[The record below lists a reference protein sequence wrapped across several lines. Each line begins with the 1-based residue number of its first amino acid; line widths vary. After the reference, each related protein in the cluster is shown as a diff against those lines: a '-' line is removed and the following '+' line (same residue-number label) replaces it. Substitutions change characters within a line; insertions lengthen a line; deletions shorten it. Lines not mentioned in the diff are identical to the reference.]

1 MLGDIMV
8 KSFGAQYAG
17 YIDMEQVGYGGIP
30 VNDRWFPNERLI
42 EVLANARDLAQLLE
56 RLGYDSLW
64 TAEHHFQREG
74 YECVPNVLLLNVYL
88 ASQTIRLKFGCGF
101 NITPMWHPLR
111 LAEDFAMAESWFSVA
126 RHHSGAATATAAG
139 GGVAAPGER

>member
-1 MLGDIMV
+1 MIT
-8 KSFGAQYAG
+8 SFGVQYAG

-30 VNDRWFPNERLI
+30 VNDRWYPNERLT
-42 EVLANARDLAQLLE
+42 EAFANARDLAQLLE

-88 ASQTIRLKFGCGF
+88 ASQTTTLKFGCGF

-111 LAEDFAMAESWFSVA
+111 LAEDFAMADILTNYCHRYNSHPVA
-126 RHHSGAATATAAG
+126 
-139 GGVAAPGER
+139 PI